1 MMSNNVM
8 EVIKGIVGELKEIAS
23 AEAIVGEAV
32 TIGDKTVVPVV
43 KVTVGFGA
51 GGGEGE
57 KEKSIGGFGAGGGGG
72 CIVEPAAFIIM
83 DKNGVSL
90 LPAKPGKVDSFVDAI
105 PAVVNK
111 IINLKDKLKKTKG
124 DGEESTED
132 SEEPSSDT
140 ETPEADKE

>member
-8 EVIKGIVGELKEIAS
+8 EVIKGIVGELRGIAT
-23 AEAIVGEAV
+23 AEAVVGDAV

-43 KVTVGFGA
+43 RISVGFGA
-51 GGGEGE
+51 GGGEGD
-57 KEKSIGGFGAGGGGG
+57 KDKSASGFGAGGGGG
-72 CIVEPAAFIIM
+72 CVIEPAAFIIM

-111 IINLKDKLKKTKG
+111 IMDLKNKLKKTKG
-124 DGEESTED
+124 DGEGHDED
-132 SEEPSSDT
+132 AEKPSPDT
-140 ETPEADKE
+140 DTPEAEQE